1 MEPLS
6 RRTVLVLGAVGAVA
20 VVGGGAVLWNQTR
33 AGAPAPP
40 PTPASPTESSAAE
53 SAGSLHE
60 PDELWSTGGRLDL
73 TLTAASAGVV
83 VGGAQVRALTYN
95 GSLPGPTLRVR
106 AGDRIALAFRNELDA
121 PTNLH
126 THGMVVSPE
135 GNGDNPFLAIEPGTA
150 FAYDI
155 RLGADHPPGVF
166 WYHPHHHGNAAD
178 QLFGGLY
185 GAIVVDDELPIEST
199 RERLLMIS
207 DIAFDSA
214 GDIRAASPM
223 DRMLGREGDVVMV
236 NGQVGA
242 TLQAHPGDLERW
254 RVINACS
261 SRFLRLRLDGQRL
274 MLLGVDSGRYPE
286 PRELDEIDLAPGN
299 RADLMVT
306 AVEGDSVLRTLPF
319 DRGQVGGMGRMQ
331 GSTSASAAV
340 DLLTVTVSGAP
351 NTVRTAT
358 PVRAAQRDL
367 RLERTTARRTL
378 TLAMGG
384 MAGMGMGAG
393 MAFTIDGKEYDHAR
407 IDTEIAHGAIE
418 EWTLV
423 NTSTMDHPFHLHVWP
438 MQLIEVGGVP
448 ITATEWRDVVMVPAR
463 SRAVVRIAFA
473 GLTGRTVYHC
483 HILDH
488 EDNGMMG
495 VIHTA

>member
-1 MEPLS
+1 
-6 RRTVLVLGAVGAVA
+6 
-20 VVGGGAVLWNQTR
+20 
-33 AGAPAPP
+33 
-40 PTPASPTESSAAE
+40 
-53 SAGSLHE
+53 
-60 PDELWSTGGRLDL
+60 
-73 TLTAASAGVV
+73 
-83 VGGAQVRALTYN
+83 
-95 GSLPGPTLRVR
+95 
-106 AGDRIALAFRNELDA
+106 
-121 PTNLH
+121 
-126 THGMVVSPE
+126 
-135 GNGDNPFLAIEPGTA
+135 
-150 FAYDI
+150 
-155 RLGADHPPGVF
+155 
-166 WYHPHHHGNAAD
+166 
-178 QLFGGLY
+178 
-185 GAIVVDDELPIEST
+185 
-199 RERLLMIS
+199 
-207 DIAFDSA
+207 
-214 GDIRAASPM
+214 
-223 DRMLGREGDVVMV
+223 MLGREGDVVMV

-274 MLLGVDSGRYPE
+274 LLLGVDSGRYPE

-384 MAGMGMGAG
+384 MAGMGMGSG
-393 MAFTIDGKEYDHAR
+393 MAFTIDGREYDHAR

-448 ITATEWRDVVMVPAR
+448 ISATEWRDVVMVPAR
-463 SRAVVRIAFA
+463 STTVVRIAFA